1 MLEMLEI
8 NAKRGAAV
16 VKQVLSFARGLE
28 GECTTLQVRHLILE
42 IKVKQTFPKSIEF
55 YTDIASD
62 LWSVSGDTTAPVLI
76 NLCVN
81 ASDAMPDGGISICA
95 ENLFIDENYAR
106 MNLEASVGPYIVI
119 TVADT
124 GTDSASNIE

>member
-1 MLEMLEI
+1 
-8 NAKRGAAV
+8 
-16 VKQVLSFARGLE
+16 
-28 GECTTLQVRHLILE
+28 LE
-42 IKVKQTFPKSIEF
+42 IKQIIKQTFPKSIEF

-62 LWSVSGDTTAPVLI
+62 LWSVSGDATQLHQVLI

-81 ASDAMPDGGISICA
+81 ASDAMPDGGTLCA

-119 TVADT
+119 TQILEL
-124 GTDSASNIE
+124 GFRLKY